1 MIKIENVTAG
11 YNERV
16 VLRDINLSIK
26 DGEIFSVVGRS
37 GSGKS
42 TLLKCVIGFIKPMEG
57 HIFVDGQ
64 DIVGM
69 SERQLNRVRRKMGM
83 VFQKA
88 ALIDFLDVYHNIG
101 FGLRYNSQL
110 KESEIRKRVEEVLD
124 AVEMEGT
131 GNLMPAEL
139 SGGMQKRVGLARA
152 LAENPRIILY
162 DEPTTGLDPVITE
175 HINSLIVKTRDNYG
189 VTSVIISH
197 DIRSVL
203 HTSDRIAGLF
213 NGRITVTGTHN
224 EIMHTKDPN
233 LQKFLE
239 TINV

>member
-1 MIKIENVTAG
+1 MIRLENVSAG
-11 YNERV
+11 YMDREI
-16 VLRDINLSIK
+16 LHDIDLTIAN
-26 DGEIFSVVGRS
+26 GEIFSIVGRS

-42 TLLKCVIGFIKPMEG
+42 TLLKCIIGFIKPTKG
-57 HIFVDGQ
+57 KIYIDGEE
-64 DIVGM
+64 IVRL
-69 SERQLNRVRRKMGM
+69 SERGLNRVRRKMGM

-88 ALIDFLDVYHNIG
+88 ALLDFLDVFSNVA
-101 FGLRYNSQL
+101 FGLRYNTKL
-110 KESEIRKRVEEVLD
+110 KQDEIRKRVEEVLE

-131 GNLMPAEL
+131 GKLMPSEL

-175 HINSLIVKTRDNYG
+175 NINKLILRTREKYG

-197 DIRSVL
+197 DIRSVM

-213 NGRITVTGTHN
+213 DGRITFTGTPD
-224 EIMHTKDPN
+224 EVLHTKDEN
-233 LQKFLE
+233 LQKFLA
-239 TINV
+239 TINL

>member
-1 MIKIENVTAG
+1 MIKLENVTAG
-11 YNERV
+11 YDEHI
-16 VLRDINLSIK
+16 VLRDVSLDIK

-42 TLLKCVIGFIKPMEG
+42 TLLKCVIGFIKPKEG
-57 HIFVDGQ
+57 HIFIDGQ
-64 DIVGM
+64 DIVRL

-88 ALIDFLDVYHNIG
+88 ALLDFLDVYQNVA
-101 FGLRYNSQL
+101 FGLRYNSRL
-110 KESEIRKRVEEVLD
+110 KDKEIRARVEEVLKS
-124 AVEMEGT
+124 VEMEGT
-131 GNLMPAEL
+131 EHLMPSEL

-175 HINSLIVKTRDNYG
+175 NINALIVKTRDKYG

-203 HTSDRIAGLF
+203 RTSDRITGLF
-213 NGRITVTGTHN
+213 NGKLTAIGTPD

-233 LQKFLE
+233 LLKFLE
-239 TINV
+239 TIHV

>member
-1 MIKIENVTAG
+1 MIKLENVTAG
-11 YNERV
+11 YNERII
-16 VLRDINLSIK
+16 LRDVNLSIK
-26 DGEIFSVVGRS
+26 AGEIFSIVGRS

-42 TLLKCVIGFIKPMEG
+42 TLLKCIIGFIRPVSG
-57 HIFVDGQ
+57 HIYIDGE
-64 DIVGM
+64 DIVRM
-69 SERQLNRVRRKMGM
+69 SERHLNRVRRKMGM

-88 ALIDFLDVYHNIG
+88 ALLDFLDVYNNVA
-101 FGLRYNSQL
+101 FGLRYNSRL
-110 KESEIRKRVEEVLD
+110 HGPEIRKRVEEVLD

-131 GNLMPAEL
+131 ENLMPSEL

-175 HINSLIVKTRDNYG
+175 NINSLILKTREKYG

-203 HTSDRIAGLF
+203 KTSDRIAGLF
-213 NGRITVTGTHN
+213 DGRITYTGTPD
-224 EIMHTKDPN
+224 EILHTKDEN
-233 LQKFLE
+233 LRKFLV
-239 TINV
+239 TINL